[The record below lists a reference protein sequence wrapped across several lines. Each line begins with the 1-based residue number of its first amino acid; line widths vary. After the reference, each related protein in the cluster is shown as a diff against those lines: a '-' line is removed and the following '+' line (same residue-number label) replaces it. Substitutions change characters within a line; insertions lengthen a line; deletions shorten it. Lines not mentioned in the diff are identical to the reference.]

1 MPSETTPFLP
11 HLGDASLHD
20 ISDNEVVNYIQTRRA
35 SIASIASTVIPEA
48 YHVTHGGMHERLIP
62 SKSHTSSQ
70 HGAVTDIS
78 EILSTHS
85 MVQEPETDVIKE
97 SKALLKYS
105 VPIIITFLLK
115 YSLTVASVFS
125 VGRLGSKELAAVSL
139 SSMTANITGF
149 AIIQGVSTCLDT
161 LCAQAFGRKD
171 YNSVGIHFI
180 RCNIL
185 LLLCCIP
192 MCILWIFGARPIL
205 TSLVGADQS
214 DLCDLAARYLEILSV
229 GLPANVLFENATHFL
244 QCQGIFHAS
253 TYVLFVCAPVNAVLN
268 YFLVWDPTI
277 GMGFIGAPLSVVITN
292 WLMCISIYSYIFFV
306 RGSECLPKESIWH
319 PIYLQNWQRM
329 IDLSVPGV
337 LMVVAE
343 WLAFEIIT
351 FTSARFGTEVL
362 AAQSILTT
370 TCGLL
375 YQIPMSL
382 SINTSTRI
390 AWYIGAASKK
400 SATIAAKAANITCAI
415 MGVVNGTFIF
425 TFRRPL
431 ASLYTNDQQVID
443 LASKVLIIAA
453 IYQINEFLS
462 CSTAGILRGQGRQ
475 KIGGYTNLI
484 SYYLIALPSAFTF
497 AFYFKMELIGL
508 WLGMI
513 IALFI
518 GSVVQL
524 YFVATSDWDHI
535 INKCIVDAIADE
547 TNC

>member
-1 MPSETTPFLP
+1 MVSENTPFLSP
-11 HLGDASLHD
+11 SNDAVHD
-20 ISDNEVVNYIQTRRA
+20 ISESEVVSYVQHRRA
-35 SIASIASTVIPEA
+35 SIASIATTVLPEA

-62 SKSHTSSQ
+62 TKSHTSL
-70 HGAVTDIS
+70 HGTVADVSD
-78 EILSTHS
+78 ILSTHS
-85 MVQEPETDVIKE
+85 VAQEPETDTRKE
-97 SKALLKYS
+97 SKALLKFS
-105 VPIIITFLLK
+105 IPIIVTFLLR

-125 VGRLGSKELAAVSL
+125 VGRLGSRELAAVSL

-149 AIIQGVSTCLDT
+149 AVIQGVSTCLDT

-171 YNSVGIHFI
+171 YNSVGIHFV

-185 LLLCCIP
+185 LLLCCVP
-192 MCILWIFGARPIL
+192 MITLWVFGAKPIL
-205 TSLVGADQS
+205 TAVVGADQAE
-214 DLCDLAARYLEILSV
+214 LCELAARYLRTLSM
-229 GLPANVLFENATHFL
+229 GLPAYVLFENATHFL

-268 YFLVWDPTI
+268 YFLVWDSRI
-277 GMGFIGAPLSVVITN
+277 GMGFIGAPMSVVTTN
-292 WLMCISIYSYIFFV
+292 WLMCISLYSYIFFV
-306 RGSECLPKESIWH
+306 KGHECLPREWITH
-319 PIYLQNWQRM
+319 PVYLQNWKRM
-329 IDLSVPGV
+329 IDLSIPGV

-343 WLAFEIIT
+343 WMAFEIIT
-351 FTSARFGTEVL
+351 FTSSRFGTEVL

-375 YQIPMSL
+375 YQIPMAL
-382 SINTSTRI
+382 SINASTRI

-400 SATIAAKAANITCAI
+400 SAVIAAKASNMTCTTL
-415 MGVVNGTFIF
+415 GVVNGMFLF

-431 ASLYTNDQQVID
+431 ASLYTNDQEVIQ
-443 LASKVLIIAA
+443 LAAKVLIIAS
-453 IYQINEFLS
+453 IYQINDFLS

-484 SYYLIALPSAFTF
+484 SYYIIALPSAFTF

-518 GSVVQL
+518 GSLVQL
-524 YFVATSDWDHI
+524 YFVVTSDWDHI
-535 INKCIVDAIADE
+535 INKCIMDSIADE
-547 TNC
+547 SNC